1 MYDRLC
7 SGADITTR
15 RATRIV
21 QWFSDHWPTDL
32 EWPADIPRPDP
43 APDSPACA
51 TVASSGIPTKA
62 ALDKQV
68 KQTMRPWLVGVAQL
82 RRAIPGTPPPF
93 VEMQAIQSR
102 ALAQA
107 SVLNARGQIVSP
119 LALCTALDLPLATYY
134 HIASKYKDKPGR
146 DVPLPP
152 RPGTQGREMLDAL
165 VATGDVRFGGRRD
178 KVAAISARM
187 RRATG

>member
-1 MYDRLC
+1 
-7 SGADITTR
+7 
-15 RATRIV
+15 
-21 QWFSDHWPTDL
+21 
-32 EWPADIPRPDP
+32 
-43 APDSPACA
+43 
-51 TVASSGIPTKA
+51 
-62 ALDKQV
+62 
-68 KQTMRPWLVGVAQL
+68 MRPWLVGVAQL
-82 RRAIPGTPPPF
+82 RGLVAGTPPPF

-134 HIASKYKDKPGR
+134 HIASKYKDKPGT

-165 VATGDVRFGGRRD
+165 VATGDVRFEGRRD
-178 KVAAISARM
+178 KVAGINARL
-187 RRATG
+187 RRAAG